1 MSRSRYF
8 ALYILLSF
16 FSFFTSHAQ
25 EKQPVVYVFELSQEI
40 FKPSWHLV
48 DKAITAAEAENADYI
63 LMKLNTYGGEVVTA
77 DSIRTRLMKAKATT
91 MVLIDNNA
99 ASAGALISIACDSIY
114 MVKGANIGAA
124 TVVDQSGQPM
134 PDKYQSYMR
143 SIMRSTAEVNGRD
156 PLIAEA
162 MVDPSTRIPGI
173 IDSGKVLTFTTSE
186 AIANGYCEG
195 EARDIY
201 EVLEMAG
208 ITNAR
213 IIEHKVTGMDKFIS
227 FLLHP
232 MVNSFLILL
241 IFGGIY
247 YELRTPGVGFPLA
260 VAILGAVLF
269 FAPLYLE
276 GLAEH
281 WEILLFIFGIILII
295 LEIFV
300 FPGFGIAGISGI
312 ILIVAGLVL
321 SLLHNVNLNFDL
333 VGLPVIGKTFFRVMF
348 TLLLGLVVMISFS
361 GSVIN
366 SPLFRRIALMTV
378 QRSEEGYTIRQEK
391 LGHLVGQ
398 HGKVF
403 TDLRPAGKV
412 IIGTDVYDAVTQGEF
427 ILKDAEIE
435 VLRVE
440 GYSVIVQKA

>member
-1 MSRSRYF
+1 MSRIRSIT
-8 ALYILLSF
+8 ALLVLLFIAMASF
-16 FSFFTSHAQ
+16 SQ

-40 FKPSWHLV
+40 FKPAWHLV
-48 DKAITAAEAENADYI
+48 DKAITAAEEQKADYI
-63 LMKLNTYGGEVVTA
+63 VMRLNTYGGEVVTA

-91 MVLIDNNA
+91 FVLIDNNA

-156 PLIAEA
+156 PMIAEA
-162 MVDPSTRIPGI
+162 MVDPMTVVPGI
-173 IDSGKVLTFTTSE
+173 SDSGKVLTFTTSE
-186 AIANGYCEG
+186 AIKHGYCEG
-195 EARDIY
+195 EAVDVY
-201 EVLEMAG
+201 DLLEQAG
-208 ITNAR
+208 IVNAR
-213 IIEHKVTGMDKFIS
+213 IIEHKVSGIDKIIS
-227 FLLHP
+227 FLLSP
-232 MVNSFLILL
+232 MINSFLLLL

-260 VAILGAVLF
+260 VAIIGAILY
-269 FAPLYLE
+269 FAPLYME
-276 GLAEH
+276 GLAEN
-281 WEILLFIFGIILII
+281 WEILLFIFGIILIG

-321 SLLHNVNLNFDL
+321 SLVHNINLNFDF
-333 VGLPVIGKTFFRVMF
+333 VGMQAFGQSFFRVML
-348 TLLLGLVVMISFS
+348 TLLIGITVMIAFS
-361 GSVIN
+361 GSFIN
-366 SPLFRRIALMTV
+366 SPLFRRIALLTV
-378 QRSEEGYTIRQEK
+378 QKSDEGYTIRQDK
-391 LGHLVGQ
+391 LTHLIGQ

-403 TDLRPAGKV
+403 TDLRPAGK
-412 IIGTDVYDAVTQGEF
+412 IIIDTDVYDAVTQGEF
-427 ILKDAEIE
+427 ILKDTE
-435 VLRVE
+435 VKVVRTE